1 MGDKELMRFYSKT
14 ITDVE
19 NEVYVDEWS
28 LSSSDLNAGEGW
40 RIEKRRLRGGP
51 SDGVD
56 VITVDNGFL
65 SFTVV
70 PTRGMS
76 IWKGECQGFPIGWRS
91 PVRHPVNP
99 FFLNLEERRGLGW
112 LRGFNEWIVRCGLE
126 SFGASGIDVIRDNMG
141 NEIEVL
147 LPLHGR
153 IANTPASLVRVKV
166 GLDPPY
172 ELGVEGVIYES
183 SMFGPNL
190 KLKTSIVT
198 TPGSRTI
205 KILDVIENLRGTP
218 DEMQILYHC
227 NYGKPLLEEG
237 AQFLAPIKRVAP
249 RDGEAAK
256 DIDSFNII
264 GPPERGFVERVYFME
279 LLGDMEGYTETMLV
293 NKGLEKAVSHRF
305 SVKSLPFFTFWKN
318 TAAEEDG
325 YVVGLEPGTG
335 FPNAR
340 SFERKH
346 GRVIKLGPG
355 EKYNVELY
363 ISLFLGRD
371 EVEEAIGRIKAIGG
385 CAEPMIHREPIEEFS
400 QI

>member
-1 MGDKELMRFYSKT
+1 MRFYSKT

-19 NEVYVDEWS
+19 NEVYVEEWS
-28 LSSSDLNAGEGW
+28 ISSSDLNAGEGW
-40 RIEKRRLRGGP
+40 RIEKRRIRGGP
-51 SDGVD
+51 PDGVD
-56 VITVDNGFL
+56 VVTVKNGIL

-76 IWKGECQGFPIGWRS
+76 IWKGECQGLSIGWRS
-91 PVRHPVNP
+91 PVKCLVNP

-126 SFGASGIDVIRDNMG
+126 SFGASSMDIIRDNMG
-141 NEIEVL
+141 NEIKVL

-166 GLDPPY
+166 GLDPPF
-172 ELGVEGVIYES
+172 ELCVEGVVYES

-198 TPGSRTI
+198 IPGSRTM
-205 KILDVIENLRGTP
+205 KILDVIENLRGIP

-237 AQFLAPIKRVAP
+237 AQFFAPIKRIAP
-249 RDGEAAK
+249 RDKEAAK
-256 DIDSFNII
+256 GIDSFNLV
-264 GPPERGFVERVYFME
+264 GPPERGFIERVYFME
-279 LLGDMEGYTETMLV
+279 LLGDMDGYTETMLV
-293 NKGLEKAVSHRF
+293 NRDMDKAVSHRF
-305 SVKSLPFFTFWKN
+305 SVNTLPFFTFWKN

-335 FPNAR
+335 FPNTR
-340 SFERKH
+340 NFERKQ
-346 GRVIKLGPG
+346 GRVIKLGPS
-355 EKYNVELY
+355 EKYNVELDV
-363 ISLFLGRD
+363 SLFLGRA
-371 EVEEAIGRIKAIGG
+371 EVEEAIERIEAIRGY
-385 CAEPMIHREPIEEFS
+385 AEPIIYREPIKEFS
-400 QI
+400 YI

>member
-1 MGDKELMRFYSKT
+1 MRFYSKT
-14 ITDVE
+14 LTDVE
-19 NEVYVDEWS
+19 NEVYIEEWS
-28 LSSSDLNAGEGW
+28 VSSSELNVGEDW
-40 RIEKRRLRGGP
+40 RIEKRRLLGGP

-56 VITVDNGFL
+56 VVTVNNGVL

-76 IWKGECQGFPIGWRS
+76 LWKGECQGLPIGWRS
-91 PVRHPVNP
+91 PVRHLVNP
-99 FFLNLEERRGLGW
+99 CFINLEERRGLGW

-141 NEIEVL
+141 NEVEVL

-153 IANTPASLVRVKV
+153 IANTPASLVMVKV
-166 GLDPPY
+166 GLNPPF

-198 TPGSRTI
+198 TPGSRTV
-205 KILDVIENLRGTP
+205 KISDEIENLRGVP

-237 AQFLAPIKRVAP
+237 SQLLAPIKRVAP
-249 RDGEAAK
+249 RDEEASK
-256 DIDSFNII
+256 GIDSFNLT
-264 GPPERGFVERVYFME
+264 GPPERGFIEQVYFME
-279 LLGDMEGYTETMLV
+279 LLEGADGYTEAMLV
-293 NKGLEKAVSHRF
+293 NRGLDKAVSHRF
-305 SVKSLPFFTFWKN
+305 SAKSLPFFTFWKN

-335 FPNAR
+335 FPNTR
-340 SFERKH
+340 NFERKH
-346 GRVIKLGPG
+346 GRVVKLGPG
-355 EKYNVELY
+355 EKYNVE
-363 ISLFLGRD
+363 INVSLLLGRA
-371 EVEEAIGRIKAIGG
+371 EVEEAISRIEAIKGG
-385 CAEPMIHREPIEEFS
+385 AKPIIYREPIEEFS
-400 QI
+400 CV

>member
-1 MGDKELMRFYSKT
+1 MRFYSKT
-14 ITDVE
+14 LTDVE
-19 NEVYVDEWS
+19 NEVYIEEWS
-28 LSSSDLNAGEGW
+28 VSSSELNVGEDW
-40 RIEKRRLRGGP
+40 RIEKRRLLGGP

-56 VITVDNGFL
+56 VVTVNNGVL

-76 IWKGECQGFPIGWRS
+76 LWKGECQRLPIGWRS
-91 PVRHPVNP
+91 PVRHLVNP
-99 FFLNLEERRGLGW
+99 CFINLEERRGLGW

-141 NEIEVL
+141 NEVEVL

-153 IANTPASLVRVKV
+153 IANTPASLVMVKV
-166 GLDPPY
+166 GLNPPF

-198 TPGSRTI
+198 TPGSRTV
-205 KILDVIENLRGTP
+205 KISDEIENLRGVP

-237 AQFLAPIKRVAP
+237 SQLLAPIKRVAP
-249 RDGEAAK
+249 RDEEASK
-256 DIDSFNII
+256 GIDSFNLT
-264 GPPERGFVERVYFME
+264 GPPERGFIEQVYFME
-279 LLGDMEGYTETMLV
+279 LLEGADGYTEAMLV
-293 NKGLEKAVSHRF
+293 NRGLDKAVSHRF
-305 SVKSLPFFTFWKN
+305 SAKSLPFFTFWKN

-335 FPNAR
+335 FPNTR
-340 SFERKH
+340 NFERKH
-346 GRVIKLGPG
+346 GRVVKLGPG
-355 EKYNVELY
+355 EKYNVE
-363 ISLFLGRD
+363 INVSLLLGRA
-371 EVEEAIGRIKAIGG
+371 EVEEAISRIEAIKGG
-385 CAEPMIHREPIEEFS
+385 AKPIIYREPIEEFS
-400 QI
+400 CV